1 MTESAHCG
9 RQIHMTAHALR
20 AVRNTALENSG
31 IAFELWVVME
41 VLMETRDMN
50 REKLIGR
57 LAELGVHDRRSGAQ
71 AIDQLL
77 ERGLTTTSGR
87 GTIEL
92 TAQGTALSEKV
103 IATRSELRNRLY
115 GGIPS
120 EDIATTKRVLDM
132 IRERAA
138 AVGARA

>member
-9 RQIHMTAHALR
+9 RQIHMTAQVLR
-20 AVRNTALENSG
+20 AVRNTALEENG

-41 VLMETRDMN
+41 ALTETRDMN

-57 LAELGVHDRRSGAQ
+57 LAELNVHDQASAAQ
-71 AIDQLL
+71 AIEQLR
-77 ERGLTTTSGR
+77 ERELITTSDR

-92 TAQGTALSEKV
+92 TAQGKALSDKV
-103 IATRSELRNRLY
+103 IATRSELRNQLY

-120 EDIATTKRVLDM
+120 EDIATTNRVLDV
-132 IRERAA
+132 IRQRATA
-138 AVGARA
+138 MDAR